1 MPKKFRHRSF
11 GRASQEWRNIMKK
24 SVMVTCAALAA
35 TMVFSMSALA
45 DDVWKIGSIGPVTGA
60 AAAYGSAVMDSAQI
74 AVDEVNAAGGINGF
88 QVEFN
93 PQDDELDAEKAVN
106 AYNTLKDWGMQ
117 MLLGTVT
124 SGSCIAVESEA
135 AADNMFLLTPSGTA
149 VDCITAGDNAFR
161 VCFSDPAQGTA
172 SAQYIGS
179 HELGSKVA
187 VLYDSSDVYSSGI
200 YANFH
205 VESENQP
212 YEIVAEAAFTA
223 DSKTDFSA
231 QLQSFKDAGAD
242 LVYLPFY
249 YNEIS
254 IVLTQAA
261 SMDYHPVW
269 FGVDGM
275 DGLLTVENFDTSL
288 AEGCMLLTPFS
299 ADAEDETTQNFVAQ
313 YVEKTGIV
321 PNQFG
326 ADAYD
331 GIYIIKAAIEAAGA
345 TPDMSTSDLCDALKG
360 AMTEITVEGIT
371 GSMTWTPD
379 GEPTKEPKAVVIQDG
394 AYVMMD

>member
-1 MPKKFRHRSF
+1 
-11 GRASQEWRNIMKK
+11 MKK
-24 SVMVTCAALAA
+24 LTKVLSITAAAAMAASLIAPVSV
-35 TMVFSMSALA
+35 FA
-45 DDVWKIGSIGPVTGA
+45 DDVFVIGAIGPITGA
-60 AAAYGSAVMDSAQI
+60 AGAYGTSVMNGAQI
-74 AVDEVNAAGGINGF
+74 AVDEINEAGGINGY
-88 QVEFN
+88 QVELLTA
-93 PQDDELDAEKAVN
+93 DDTHDAELSVN
-106 AYNTLKDWGMQ
+106 AYNDLKDQGMQ

-124 SGSCIAVESEA
+124 SAPCIAVEGEA
-135 AADNMFLLTPSGTA
+135 VNDNMFLLTPSGTA
-149 VDCITAGDNAFR
+149 VDCIFGENAFR